1 MTDRTEKNLETDPH
15 IDDYNIY
22 DRGDTVVQWE
32 RGGFFSINGAGSIG
46 YPCEK
51 KMSLDSYLPLDT
63 KINSRR
69 FAELNVKG
77 KTVKLLEENIGDQSC
92 DLRVDESVLTGHK
105 KAK

>member
-1 MTDRTEKNLETDPH
+1 
-15 IDDYNIY
+15 
-22 DRGDTVVQWE
+22 
-32 RGGFFSINGAGSIG
+32 
-46 YPCEK
+46 
-51 KMSLDSYLPLDT
+51 MSLDSYLPLDT